1 MAYGSTSKAL
11 SQIYGGADR
20 DDWTDRTWRRDYQI
34 RAFASSIPVFGDFIK
49 YQDNMRYM
57 DDYLSNRGLSYRDIR
72 YPTRTVAGQFG
83 KGTLNFVSSNIKR
96 LYR

>member
-20 DDWTDRTWRRDYQI
+20 SDWTEENWRTWYQI
-34 RAFASSIPVFGDFIK
+34 GAFASSIPVVGDFIK

-72 YPTRTVAGQFG
+72 YPTRTVAGQYG
-83 KGTLNFVSSNIKR
+83 NGTLNFISKNISR

>member
-20 DDWTDRTWRRDYQI
+20 SDWTEDTWRRDYQI
-34 RAFASSIPVFGDFIK
+34 RAFATSIPVVGDFIK
-49 YQDNMRYM
+49 YQDNVRYM

-72 YPTRTVAGQFG
+72 YPSRTVAGQFG
-83 KGTLNFVSSNIKR
+83 KGTLNFVSSNIKK

>member
-1 MAYGSTSKAL
+1 MVYGSTPKAL
-11 SQIYGGADR
+11 SQIFGGADR
-20 DDWTDRTWRRDYQI
+20 SDWNEENWRTWYQI
-34 RAFASSIPVFGDFIK
+34 GAFASSIPVVGDFIR

-57 DDYLSNRGLSYRDIR
+57 DDYLSNRGLSYRDVR
-72 YPTRTVAGQFG
+72 YPSRTVAGLFG